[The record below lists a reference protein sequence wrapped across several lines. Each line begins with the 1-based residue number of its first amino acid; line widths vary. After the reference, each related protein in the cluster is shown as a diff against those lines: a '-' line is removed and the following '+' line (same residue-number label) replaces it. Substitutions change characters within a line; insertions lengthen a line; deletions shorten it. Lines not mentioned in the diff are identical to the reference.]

1 MPTMATKYEN
11 TAFRTGA
18 LYSWRTRR
26 TIRAVALEKP
36 SAKVKVTVSLS
47 RAALATLDRI
57 RGKRLEA
64 GVRRRQA
71 QQSALIEEAIHD
83 LRRKERMR

>member
-1 MPTMATKYEN
+1 MPT
-11 TAFRTGA
+11 
-18 LYSWRTRR
+18 
-26 TIRAVALEKP
+26 EKLP
-36 SAKVKVTVSLS
+36 TKVKVTVSLS

-64 GVRRRQA
+64 GARRRQA

-83 LRRKERMR
+83 LRRKERIR

>member
-1 MPTMATKYEN
+1 MMKKYEN
-11 TAFRTGA
+11 TAFRTNG
-18 LYSWRTRR
+18 LYPQAAVD
-26 TIRAVALEKP
+26 TIPAVTLAKP
-36 SAKVKVTVSLS
+36 SGKVKVTVSLS
-47 RAALATLDRI
+47 RAAVATLDRI

>member
-1 MPTMATKYEN
+1 MMAITYEN
-11 TAFRTGA
+11 TAFRTNA
-18 LYSWRTRR
+18 LYSGGPAR
-26 TIRAVALEKP
+26 TIRAVSLAKP